1 MRGINILTSAV
12 LVLLSVLALAGRDG
26 VPGVYADEPGSP
38 APGLKQGDLNHKEN
52 RLALSASPYLR
63 SARFQLIDWHEYGE
77 EAFALARR
85 LDRPILLD
93 IGAIWCHWCHVMDE
107 ETYADPE
114 VARLINEYFVAIKV
128 DMDQMPDIDRWYQN
142 AVMAISGHGGW
153 PLTAFLTP
161 DGKVFFGG
169 TYFPAEDKWG
179 RKGFRSLLPSIA
191 TLYREGKDEL
201 LTQAE
206 EMSRLVLA
214 QQQAG
219 LKAGE
224 LSPELLDSMTR
235 HIAEDFDLDFGGFGT
250 GTKFPSESGVEF
262 ALWRG
267 FSGENAGLLARALQT
282 VDAMAE
288 GGIRDH
294 IRGGFFRYAMD
305 REWRVPHFEKMSY
318 VNSGMLINFVHAYAA
333 TGNAAYKDIV
343 EDILDYIDREASD
356 GRLGGF
362 YASQDA
368 DVGRGDDGDFY
379 TWTPAEVDAALSP
392 LEAKVIKRY
401 YGIEVLGEMRHNR
414 AKNVPRIS
422 AAPEEIAGELGM
434 PTEEVITLINGG
446 REEMRESRGSS
457 TATAPFVDKSKYSSR
472 NGMMISAF
480 LEVYKFTGREDIK
493 KKALKSLDFLL
504 ANSYGRGEGVLHAT
518 YPGGER
524 VPGFL
529 DDNVQMS
536 MACLDAYEVS
546 GYRFY
551 LEAAEDI
558 MGYCLNNFWDEGE
571 GGFFDTALAHRRFA
585 RKPFEDV
592 PTPGANAV
600 AAMVLDRLFY
610 MTGRDEYRERA
621 GQTLRVYAGSAG
633 KSGHFASTY
642 ALALGYHIT
651 PPPHAAVIGR
661 KDDPDTWRLLKA
673 ALGTYRPGKIVTLH
687 DPIEEE
693 DDDLPYPPSADG
705 TPVAYVCIPLE
716 YCAPPTPEASKVSE
730 LLQTLGIE

>member
-1 MRGINILTSAV
+1 MRGMNILTSAV
-12 LVLLSVLALAGRDG
+12 LVLSSVLAGVLTDIHGSP
-26 VPGVYADEPGSP
+26 VPGP
-38 APGLKQGDLNHKEN
+38 AIRHGDLNHQEN
-52 RLALSASPYLR
+52 RLAESSSPYLR

-142 AVMAISGHGGW
+142 AVMAITGHGGW

-179 RKGFRSLLPSIA
+179 REGFRSLLPRVA
-191 TLYREGKDEL
+191 TRYKEGKDEL

-206 EMSRLVLA
+206 ELSRLVLA

-235 HIAEDFDLDFGGFGT
+235 HIVEDFDLDFGGFGA

-262 ALWRG
+262 ALRMG
-267 FSGENAGLLARALQT
+267 FFEGNAELLALALQT
-282 VDAMAE
+282 VDAMVE

-294 IRGGFFRYAMD
+294 IMGGFFRYAMD
-305 REWRVPHFEKMSY
+305 REWHVPHFEKMSY
-318 VNSGMLINFVHAYAA
+318 VNSGMLTNFVHAYAA
-333 TGNAAYKDIV
+333 TGNAAYKDVV
-343 EDILDYIDREASD
+343 EDVLDYIDREASD
-356 GRLGGF
+356 SILGGF

-379 TWTPAEVDAALSP
+379 TWTPEEVDAALSP

-401 YGIEVLGEMRHNR
+401 YGIEARGEMRHNR

-434 PTEEVITLINGG
+434 PTEEVIALINGG
-446 REEMRESRGSS
+446 REEMRESRDSS
-457 TATAPFVDKSKYSSR
+457 PAPFVDESKYSSR

-504 ANSYGRGEGVLHAT
+504 ANSYERGEGVLHAI
-518 YPGGER
+518 YPGEER

-546 GYRFY
+546 GHGYY
-551 LEAAEDI
+551 LDAAKGI
-558 MGYCLNNFWDEGE
+558 MGYCLDNFWDEGE
-571 GGFFDTALAHRRFA
+571 GGFFDTAIAHRRFA

-592 PTPGANAV
+592 PAPGANAV

-610 MTGRDEYRERA
+610 VTGKDEYRKRA
-621 GQTLRVYAGSAG
+621 GQTLRVYAGAAE

-687 DPIEEE
+687 DPAEEE
-693 DDDLPYPPSADG
+693 EDDLPYPPSADG
-705 TPVAYVCIPLE
+705 TPVAYVCIPLG
-716 YCAPPTPEASKVSE
+716 YCAPPVSEGVKVSG
-730 LLQTLGIE
+730 LLQNLGTE